1 MFLWGIDFGLPQTF
15 HNDEPQIVERA
26 VGVASGNL
34 NYAWYD
40 WPATI
45 QINGLGVIY
54 KTMDLGHQLILGSD
68 LNVEQ
73 WATSNPSLF
82 YIIARLMTVAAA
94 LGAVLIVFL
103 IGKEIES
110 KPFGLVAAF
119 ILTCSYSFGRHA
131 HFATPDMI
139 LTFFIVLAIYFSLL
153 TYRRKKMLYFILAG
167 MAVGLATAA
176 KYPGLLAVGSMVVTY
191 VLLLLISGQEKKFKK
206 FTGYA
211 ALCFLV
217 AIIAFT
223 IVSPFFLFDLDQVWF
238 DITKV
243 SDTSHVG
250 RTDST
255 LLDRANFYFQGA
267 VPQGAG
273 WLTMMLAG
281 CGLVYCLWMKKKELW
296 ILLGFAVP
304 YVVFLGIFESKWERY
319 ILPLIPIVVIFA
331 VYFVWEAMH
340 MAYCKRKVLPMV
352 LTILILLIATLPSLC
367 RLVMSNEMMSG
378 TKNDTRVR
386 AYDWAME
393 NLPSGTVI
401 GQENQTP
408 QFPENYFLTETNQ
421 YLANHPMEYYQDNKF
436 EYLIVSNEMYRRFF
450 NSEGNETEQAFYNE
464 LFAGEEV
471 YKAGARAGDVESKI
485 LSRDFEMVR
494 WFFANTAEVMN
505 VQPGPTVRIF
515 RVPS

>member
-26 VGVASGNL
+26 VDVASGNL
-34 NYAWYD
+34 SYAWYD

-45 QINGLGVIY
+45 QINALGVIY

-73 WATSNPSLF
+73 WAASNPSLF
-82 YIIARLMTVAAA
+82 YIIARLMTVAFA
-94 LGAVLIVFL
+94 LGAVIIVFL

-119 ILTCSYSFGRHA
+119 ILTLGYSFGRHA
-131 HFATPDMI
+131 HFAVPDMI
-139 LTFFIVLAIYFSLL
+139 LTFFIILAIYFSLL
-153 TYRRKKMLYFILAG
+153 AYRKKGLLFFILAG
-167 MAVGLATAA
+167 AAVGFATAA
-176 KYPGLLAVGSMVVTY
+176 KYPGILAAGSMVVVY
-191 VLLLLISGQEKKFKK
+191 VLLLFSGQEKKLRK

-211 ALCFLV
+211 ALCLLV

-223 IVSPFFLFDLDQVWF
+223 LVSPFFWFDLDQVWS
-238 DITKV
+238 DISKV

-250 RTDST
+250 RTDTS
-255 LLDRANFYFQGA
+255 LLDRANFYLQGA
-267 VPQGAG
+267 IPQGVG
-273 WLTMMLAG
+273 WLIMILAG
-281 CGLVYCLWMKKKELW
+281 CGVIYCLWMKKKELW
-296 ILLGFAVP
+296 IILGF
-304 YVVFLGIFESKWERY
+304 VVLYFIFLGTFESKWERY
-319 ILPLIPIVVIFA
+319 ILPLVPIVIIFA
-331 VYFVWEAMH
+331 VYFVWEAVHLAWGKM
-340 MAYCKRKVLPMV
+340 KIFPLV
-352 LTILILLIATLPSLC
+352 LTILIILIGSLPSLC
-367 RLVMSNEMMSG
+367 RLIMSNEMMAG

-386 AYDWAME
+386 ALEWAME
-393 NLPSGTVI
+393 NLPQGTVI

-421 YLANHPMEYYQDNKF
+421 YLANHPMEYYQDNNF
-436 EYLIVSNEMYRRFF
+436 EYLIASNEMYRRFF
-450 NSEGNETEQAFYNE
+450 NSEGNEEEEAFYNE

-485 LSRDFEMVR
+485 LSGDLEVVG
-494 WFFANTAEVMN
+494 WFFSNTDKVFN